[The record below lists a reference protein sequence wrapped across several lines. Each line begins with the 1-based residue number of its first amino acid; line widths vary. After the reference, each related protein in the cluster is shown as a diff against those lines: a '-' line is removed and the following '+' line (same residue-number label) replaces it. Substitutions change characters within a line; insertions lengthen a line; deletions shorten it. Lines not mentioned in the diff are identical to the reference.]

1 MSSEARQIGLF
12 PATMLV
18 AGNMIGAGI
27 FMMPTV
33 MASIGAISTLGWLV
47 TAPGAFVMGYLFAR
61 LGQVQPKAGGP
72 YAYAREAL
80 GDFAGFQCNL
90 LYWFSNVIANIAI
103 ATSITG
109 YVSVFLPFSRSPFL
123 GALCTIFI
131 IWLSAAL
138 NMVGPRLVTRF
149 ESITTV
155 LGIGP
160 IALVGV
166 VGWFFFDPATFQ
178 TSWNPDGL
186 SEWQAI
192 GAAVSIMFWSFMG
205 VESASV
211 AAAVVKNPEKNVG
224 RATLLGVLIAA
235 AVYILSTTAIMGLIP
250 NDQLR
255 HSAAPFA
262 DAAMSVLGP
271 AGVVMITICAIVKA
285 SGCLG
290 GWTLINAETALATAR
305 DGLFPTLFARTDS
318 RGVPVRGLVIV
329 SILMSVIVFLTIS
342 PTIGE
347 TFMVLADIAVLLVL
361 TPYIFA
367 AVSVGHYVQEKLV
380 SRHLV
385 WVALITIA
393 YCLGV
398 IVVSA
403 GTAVAISMALGLAT
417 APLFRVF
424 LAFADKTKPISVPSK
439 ATRTG

>member
-1 MSSEARQIGLF
+1 MSSNARQIGLF

-33 MASIGAISTLGWLV
+33 MASIGGIATLGWLV
-47 TAPGAFVMGYLFAR
+47 TAPGAFIMGYMFAR
-61 LGQVQPKAGGP
+61 LGQVRPKAGGP
-72 YAYAREAL
+72 YAYAREGL

-109 YVSVFLPFSRSPFL
+109 YMTVFLPVLREPLL
-123 GALCTIFI
+123 GACCTVLMV
-131 IWLSAAL
+131 WLSAVL
-138 NMVGPRLVTRF
+138 NMIGPRLVTRF
-149 ESITTV
+149 ETVTTL

-166 VGWFFFDPATFQ
+166 GGWFVFDPELFRAG
-178 TSWNPDGL
+178 WNPTGL
-186 SEWQAI
+186 SAGHAI
-192 GAAVSIMFWSFMG
+192 SAAVSIMFWSFMG

-211 AAAVVKNPEKNVG
+211 AAAVVKDPEKNVG
-224 RATLLGVLIAA
+224 RATLLGVVIAA
-235 AVYILSTTAIMGLIP
+235 LVYVLSTTAIMGMIP
-250 NDQLR
+250 NDELR
-255 HSAAPFA
+255 HSTAPFA
-262 DAAMSVLGP
+262 DAAMRALGP
-271 AGVVMITICAIVKA
+271 VGAVVITICAIVKA

-305 DGLFPTLFARTDS
+305 DGLFPAMFAQTDS
-318 RGVPVRGLVIV
+318 RGVPIRGLVIV
-329 SILMSVIVFLTIS
+329 SAIMSVIVFLTVS

-367 AVSVGHYVQEKLV
+367 AVSVSYYVQQKIV
-380 SRHLV
+380 TRRLV

-403 GTAVAISMALGLAT
+403 GTAVAVSMALGLAT

-424 LAFADKTKPISVPSK
+424 LAFTERGNKAKSV
-439 ATRTG
+439 ALVD